1 MKRNIPNQTTMTQEK
16 QDLIKEIVILV
27 LLVVMTTVFMYFL
40 VTYGKEEQSKY
51 KYLNKIHTDSLTID
65 SLKIKITHDSL
76 AHIDSL
82 RVANIK
88 RLKKK
93 DDGNKNQR
101 DKDLAIVKYATDKQ
115 LDSLWTIYSPKINH

>member
-1 MKRNIPNQTTMTQEK
+1 MTQEK
-16 QDLIKEIVILV
+16 QDLIKELVILV
-27 LLVVMTTVFMYFL
+27 LLVVLTTVFMYFL
-40 VTYGKEEQSKY
+40 VTYGKEEQFKY

-65 SLKIKITHDSL
+65 SLKMKITHDSL

>member
-1 MKRNIPNQTTMTQEK
+1 MTQEK